1 MQRIIR
7 WFWRL
12 HQADEAEIFPN
23 MIRMAVIPFIPCIGL
38 FRYCD
43 GWTIVTPQR
52 PRSFR
57 AGFGGRGWLCQDSCY
72 GLNPSVSTDLAV
84 LVSLHANSSSH
95 HFTYSC
101 HFPYYGN
108 HLNLLDLPSSY
119 TVANHS
125 VRPSSFLLTWS
136 RGPYDISAPPPHS
149 MPSHAPDR
157 SSARNH
163 LEADQANVACPAPLT
178 PPSETD
184 EDQALDLRT
193 IRQRA
198 ASSHG
203 ITRTVERDNTA
214 AGMSLMQEDSI
225 YAFAEAYEE
234 KMPPQAQHGSAAA
247 ISEDHDI
254 KMDDES
260 SINGHTGGPGIDL
273 SRSVNVTPV
282 STDDA
287 DATSRAAA
295 AASDATTASPRP
307 NPSLEEQGQRLAHD
321 KAGVSSID
329 QKLDWSDTSKA
340 WEFSRKRLRPQY
352 PSSTFQPYSKF
363 KGTQQSDRQIYNV
376 EVTILTVDIEQSTM
390 SGYLQICGLTPDH
403 PTLTTFFTGEIIGG
417 PEQKYS
423 FRTRDPA
430 WGASDKTD
438 LTHWARF
445 PAWRPLSLQAKR
457 NINFV
462 YPLNDENWWQQ
473 DYIFMRWK
481 EHFLVPDYKL
491 KSIQGASFEGFY
503 YICFNQVEGRV
514 SGIYFHSKSEK

>member
-1 MQRIIR
+1 
-7 WFWRL
+7 
-12 HQADEAEIFPN
+12 
-23 MIRMAVIPFIPCIGL
+23 
-38 FRYCD
+38 
-43 GWTIVTPQR
+43 
-52 PRSFR
+52 
-57 AGFGGRGWLCQDSCY
+57 
-72 GLNPSVSTDLAV
+72 
-84 LVSLHANSSSH
+84 
-95 HFTYSC
+95 
-101 HFPYYGN
+101 
-108 HLNLLDLPSSY
+108 
-119 TVANHS
+119 
-125 VRPSSFLLTWS
+125 
-136 RGPYDISAPPPHS
+136 

-157 SSARNH
+157 SNARHH
-163 LEADQANVACPAPLT
+163 LDVDQPNVACPAPLT
-178 PPSETD
+178 PAPETD
-184 EDQALDLRT
+184 GEQELDG
-193 IRQRA
+193 IAIQQRS

-203 ITRTVERDNTA
+203 ITRSAESDNTA
-214 AGMSLMQEDSI
+214 AGMTLMQEDSM
-225 YAFAEAYEE
+225 YNFAEAYEE
-234 KMPPQAQHGSAAA
+234 KLPPLAQEGNAAA
-247 ISEDHDI
+247 IRDEQNV

-260 SINGHTGGPGIDL
+260 SVDDHDGGPVIDL
-273 SRSVNVTPV
+273 ERSVDTTPASTGEATTSFQPAAQGDSTGVTP
-282 STDDA
+282 SP
-287 DATSRAAA
+287 
-295 AASDATTASPRP
+295 SD
-307 NPSLEEQGQRLAHD
+307 PSLEGQWHARSHD
-321 KAGVSSID
+321 RAEISSID
-329 QKLDWSDTSKA
+329 QQLDWSDTSKA

-430 WGASDKTD
+430 WGATDKTD

-462 YPLNDENWWQQ
+462 YPLNNENWWQQ
-473 DYIFMRWK
+473 EYIFMRWK

>member
-1 MQRIIR
+1 
-7 WFWRL
+7 
-12 HQADEAEIFPN
+12 
-23 MIRMAVIPFIPCIGL
+23 
-38 FRYCD
+38 
-43 GWTIVTPQR
+43 
-52 PRSFR
+52 
-57 AGFGGRGWLCQDSCY
+57 
-72 GLNPSVSTDLAV
+72 
-84 LVSLHANSSSH
+84 
-95 HFTYSC
+95 
-101 HFPYYGN
+101 
-108 HLNLLDLPSSY
+108 
-119 TVANHS
+119 
-125 VRPSSFLLTWS
+125 
-136 RGPYDISAPPPHS
+136 